1 MNTLKIKKYLKSHMV
16 SRFCDS
22 YGGLISK
29 SGKVFEDLGIEL
41 IKNGDVKAIIEIL
54 VESKTIPTI
63 MKRYFEKFQDIS
75 DNWVEEVQS
84 VLEGNNTIITPDNH
98 SEIAVQL
105 DELDKLIEGT
115 DDERIKAKFDILKRI
130 LGVE

>member
-1 MNTLKIKKYLKSHMV
+1 MNTLKIKKYLKSHAV

-41 IKNGDVKAIIEIL
+41 IKNSDVKAVIEIL
-54 VESKTIPTI
+54 AESKTIPTI

-75 DNWVEEVQS
+75 DNWVEEAKDA
-84 VLEGNNTIITPDNH
+84 LNGGNTIIAPNDRG
-98 SEIAVQL
+98 EIAAQL
-105 DELDKLIEGT
+105 DELDKLIDGT

-130 LGVE
+130 LRVE